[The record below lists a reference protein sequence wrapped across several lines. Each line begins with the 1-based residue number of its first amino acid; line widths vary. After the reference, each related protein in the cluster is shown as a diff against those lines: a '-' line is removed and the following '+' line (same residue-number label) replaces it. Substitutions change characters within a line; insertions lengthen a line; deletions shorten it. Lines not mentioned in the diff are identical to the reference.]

1 MIQIFSLV
9 ELGAQQELQVRG
21 MMGLAKLADMH
32 QTSEL
37 RPGKTQRGN
46 SPWLVIIVRED
57 FMEEVTPYL
66 SFQG

>member
-1 MIQIFSLV
+1 MTQIFSLV

-37 RPGKTQRGN
+37 SEARENTKGKLRGWLLLSGKTSWRK
-46 SPWLVIIVRED
+46 
-57 FMEEVTPYL
+57 
-66 SFQG
+66 